1 MRPFA
6 AKAGVP
12 AILWIAGG
20 SLLLV
25 LAVAGIAFGSTP
37 LDAGDVVRVLGGAI
51 GIGDGISGPIARI
64 VLDLRLPRVLLAIC
78 VGAGLAVV
86 GVLLQTTTRNDL
98 ADPFLFGLSS
108 GAAAGAVSVITVFG
122 DRLGVWTLPAAAFA
136 GALVSAAA
144 VLTLMAR
151 QDGRGPERLVIAG
164 LAVSFLF
171 GALTTWMVFSGD
183 QRAAYS
189 VLFWTAGGLGLASWG
204 NLPIGIFGAALS
216 VGTGLALRY
225 RLDALLGGEETAT
238 SLGVDVGRLRLLVF
252 ALAALATAS
261 LVALSGVIGFVG
273 LMVPHLAR
281 TLVGVRHGVLVATSA
296 LLGAI
301 LLLVS
306 DLASRVVLAPQE
318 LPVGIVTSAAGAL
331 FVLVVVLRK

>member
-1 MRPFA
+1 MKPFA
-6 AKAGVP
+6 AQPGFLAL
-12 AILWIAGG
+12 LWLAGG
-20 SLLLV
+20 SLLLA
-25 LAVAGIAFGSTP
+25 LAIVGIAFGSTP
-37 LDAGDVVRVLGGAI
+37 LDPRDVLRVLMGAL
-51 GIGDGISGPIARI
+51 GIGDGVSGPVARI

-78 VGAGLAVV
+78 VGAGLAIV

-122 DRLGVWTLPAAAFA
+122 DRLGIWTLPAAAFV

-171 GALTTWMVFSGD
+171 GALTTWMVFAGD

-189 VLFWTAGGLGLASWG
+189 VLFWTAGGLGLASWN
-204 NLPIGIFGAALS
+204 NLPIGVFGATLA
-216 VGTGLALRY
+216 VATGLALRY

-281 TLVGVRHGVLVATSA
+281 ALVGVRHGALVATSA

-331 FVLVVVLRK
+331 FVLAVILRK